1 MGSVS
6 RQSRK
11 ALLGKK
17 LGMTQVFSEDGKWI
31 PVTVLQAGP
40 CAVLQIKT
48 EEQDGYS
55 SYQIGFDDRRKNA
68 KRPQQVCFDNLGVN
82 TKRFVREIPF
92 IDPADILTGGAPAAP
107 EPEEEP
113 AEAEEAAVEEAE
125 VEEAAPEAG
134 GGEEASAEEEGDSGE
149 GDSGEGDS
157 GEDDSGEDDSG
168 EDDAES
174 AEEEAVEEEAADEPE
189 PATEVNPGDIIGARV
204 FEGVAMVDVR
214 GVSKGRGFA
223 GNVKRHGHSTGD
235 KSHGGKSVRLVG
247 STGMHTD
254 PGRVAPGKH
263 GPGHYGNTNCKVLNL
278 EVVEIDEVKNILL
291 VKGAI
296 PGPRG
301 GYLYIEQ
308 SLSS

>member
-17 LGMTQVFSEDGKWI
+17 IGMTQIFSEDGKWI

-92 IDPADILTGGAPAAP
+92 IDPADILTGGAPVAP

-125 VEEAAPEAG
+125 VEEAAPEAED
-134 GGEEASAEEEGDSGE
+134 GEEASAEEDG
-149 GDSGEGDS
+149 
-157 GEDDSGEDDSG
+157 
-168 EDDAES
+168 DAES
-174 AEEEAVEEEAADEPE
+174 GEEEAVEEEAADEPE
-189 PATEVNPGDIIGARV
+189 PATEVNPGDVIGARV
-204 FEGVAMVDVR
+204 FDGVARVDVR

-254 PGRVAPGKH
+254 PGRVPPGKDS
-263 GPGHYGNTNCKVLNL
+263 PGHYGNINCKALNL

>member
-1 MGSVS
+1 
-6 RQSRK
+6 
-11 ALLGKK
+11 
-17 LGMTQVFSEDGKWI
+17 MTQIFSEDGKWI

-92 IDPADILTGGAPAAP
+92 IDPADILTGGAPVAP
-107 EPEEEP
+107 ESEEEP

-125 VEEAAPEAG
+125 VEEAAPEAED
-134 GGEEASAEEEGDSGE
+134 GEEASAEEDGDAGQ
-149 GDSGEGDS
+149 
-157 GEDDSGEDDSG
+157 DDAGQ
-168 EDDAES
+168 DDAES
-174 AEEEAVEEEAADEPE
+174 GEEEEGEAVEEEAADEPE
-189 PATEVNPGDIIGARV
+189 PATEVNPGDVIGARV
-204 FEGVAMVDVR
+204 FDGVARVDVR

-254 PGRVAPGKH
+254 PGRVPPGKH

>member
-17 LGMTQVFSEDGKWI
+17 IGMTQIFSEDGKWI
-31 PVTVLQAGP
+31 PVTVLPAGP
-40 CAVLQIKT
+40 CAVLQIKP

-92 IDPADILTGGAPAAP
+92 IDPADILTGGVPVAP
-107 EPEEEP
+107 EPEEESAEAEEAVVEE
-113 AEAEEAAVEEAE
+113 AEAEEAAPEAE
-125 VEEAAPEAG
+125 D
-134 GGEEASAEEEGDSGE
+134 GEEREDGDSGQ
-149 GDSGEGDS
+149 
-157 GEDDSGEDDSG
+157 DDSGQ
-168 EDDAES
+168 DDAES
-174 AEEEAVEEEAADEPE
+174 GEEEAAEEEAADEPE
-189 PATEVNPGDIIGARV
+189 PATEVTPGDIIGARV
-204 FEGVAMVDVR
+204 FEGVARVDVR

-254 PGRVAPGKH
+254 PGRVPPGKDS
-263 GPGHYGNTNCKVLNL
+263 PGHYGNINCKALNL

>member
-17 LGMTQVFSEDGKWI
+17 IGMTQIFSEDGKWI

-92 IDPADILTGGAPAAP
+92 IDPADILTGGVPVAP
-107 EPEEEP
+107 EPEEES
-113 AEAEEAAVEEAE
+113 AEAEEAVVEEVEA
-125 VEEAAPEAG
+125 EEAAPEAEAED
-134 GGEEASAEEEGDSGE
+134 GEEREDGDAGQ
-149 GDSGEGDS
+149 
-157 GEDDSGEDDSG
+157 DDSGQ
-168 EDDAES
+168 DDAES
-174 AEEEAVEEEAADEPE
+174 GEEEAAEEEAADEPE

-204 FEGVAMVDVR
+204 FEGVARVDVR

-254 PGRVAPGKH
+254 PGRVPPGKDS
-263 GPGHYGNTNCKVLNL
+263 PGHYGNINCKTLNL

>member
-1 MGSVS
+1 MGSAS

-17 LGMTQVFSEDGKWI
+17 IGMTQIFSEDGKWI

-107 EPEEEP
+107 ESEEEP
-113 AEAEEAAVEEAE
+113 TEAEEAAVEESE
-125 VEEAAPEAG
+125 VEEAAPEAEAED
-134 GGEEASAEEEGDSGE
+134 GEEASAEEDGDAGQ
-149 GDSGEGDS
+149 
-157 GEDDSGEDDSG
+157 
-168 EDDAES
+168 DDADS
-174 AEEEAVEEEAADEPE
+174 DEEEAVEEEAADEPE

-204 FEGVAMVDVR
+204 FDGVARVDVR

-254 PGRVAPGKH
+254 PGRVPPGKH

-296 PGPRG
+296 PGPSG

>member
-17 LGMTQVFSEDGKWI
+17 LGMTQIFSGDGKWI

-92 IDPADILTGGAPAAP
+92 IDPADILTGGVPVAP
-107 EPEEEP
+107 EPEEESAEAEEAVVEE
-113 AEAEEAAVEEAE
+113 AEAEEAAPE
-125 VEEAAPEAG
+125 VEAAAED
-134 GGEEASAEEEGDSGE
+134 GEEASEDEDGEER
-149 GDSGEGDS
+149 
-157 GEDDSGEDDSG
+157 
-168 EDDAES
+168 DDAES
-174 AEEEAVEEEAADEPE
+174 GEEEAVEEEAADGPE
-189 PATEVNPGDIIGARV
+189 PATEVTPGDIIGARV
-204 FEGVAMVDVR
+204 FEGVARVDVR

-254 PGRVAPGKH
+254 PGRVPPGKDS
-263 GPGHYGNTNCKVLNL
+263 PGHYGNINCKALNL
-278 EVVEIDEVKNILL
+278 EVVEIDEVKNVLL

>member
-107 EPEEEP
+107 ESEEEP

-134 GGEEASAEEEGDSGE
+134 GGEEASAEE
-149 GDSGEGDS
+149 
-157 GEDDSGEDDSG
+157 EDDSG

>member
-1 MGSVS
+1 MGSAS

-17 LGMTQVFSEDGKWI
+17 IGMTQIFSEDGKWI

-107 EPEEEP
+107 ESEEEP
-113 AEAEEAAVEEAE
+113 TEAEEAAVEESE
-125 VEEAAPEAG
+125 VEEAAPEAED
-134 GGEEASAEEEGDSGE
+134 GEEASAEEDGDAGQ
-149 GDSGEGDS
+149 
-157 GEDDSGEDDSG
+157 
-168 EDDAES
+168 DDAES
-174 AEEEAVEEEAADEPE
+174 DEEEAVEEEAADEPE

-204 FEGVAMVDVR
+204 FDGVARVDVR

-254 PGRVAPGKH
+254 PGRVPPGKH

>member
-1 MGSVS
+1 MGSAS

-17 LGMTQVFSEDGKWI
+17 IGMTQIFSEDGKWI

-107 EPEEEP
+107 ESEEEP
-113 AEAEEAAVEEAE
+113 TEAEEAAVEESE
-125 VEEAAPEAG
+125 VEEAAPEAED
-134 GGEEASAEEEGDSGE
+134 GEEASAEEDGDAGQ
-149 GDSGEGDS
+149 
-157 GEDDSGEDDSG
+157 
-168 EDDAES
+168 DDADS
-174 AEEEAVEEEAADEPE
+174 DEEEAVEEEAADEPE
-189 PATEVNPGDIIGARV
+189 PATEVNPGDVIGARV
-204 FEGVAMVDVR
+204 FDGVARVDVR

-254 PGRVAPGKH
+254 PGRVPPGKH

>member
-17 LGMTQVFSEDGKWI
+17 IGMTQIFSEDGKWI

-92 IDPADILTGGAPAAP
+92 IDPADILTGGVPVAP
-107 EPEEEP
+107 EPEEESAEAEEAVVEE
-113 AEAEEAAVEEAE
+113 AEAEEAAPEAE
-125 VEEAAPEAG
+125 DED
-134 GGEEASAEEEGDSGE
+134 GEEASEDEDGEER
-149 GDSGEGDS
+149 
-157 GEDDSGEDDSG
+157 
-168 EDDAES
+168 DDAES
-174 AEEEAVEEEAADEPE
+174 GEEEAVEEDAADEPE
-189 PATEVNPGDIIGARV
+189 PATEVNPGDVIGARV
-204 FEGVAMVDVR
+204 FDGVARVDVR

-254 PGRVAPGKH
+254 PGRVPPGKDS
-263 GPGHYGNTNCKVLNL
+263 PGHYGNINCKTLNL

>member
-17 LGMTQVFSEDGKWI
+17 IGMTQIFSEDGKWI

-92 IDPADILTGGAPAAP
+92 IDPADILTGGVPVAP
-107 EPEEEP
+107 EPEEESAEAEEAVVEE
-113 AEAEEAAVEEAE
+113 AEAEEAAPEAE
-125 VEEAAPEAG
+125 AED
-134 GGEEASAEEEGDSGE
+134 GEEASEDEDGEER
-149 GDSGEGDS
+149 
-157 GEDDSGEDDSG
+157 
-168 EDDAES
+168 DDAES
-174 AEEEAVEEEAADEPE
+174 GEEEAVEEEAADGPE
-189 PATEVNPGDIIGARV
+189 PATEVTPGDIIGARV
-204 FEGVAMVDVR
+204 FEGVARVDVR

-254 PGRVAPGKH
+254 PGRVPPGKDS
-263 GPGHYGNTNCKVLNL
+263 PGHYGNINCKMLNL

>member
-17 LGMTQVFSEDGKWI
+17 IGMTQIFSEDGKWI

-92 IDPADILTGGAPAAP
+92 IDPADILTGGAPVAP

-125 VEEAAPEAG
+125 VEEAAPEAED
-134 GGEEASAEEEGDSGE
+134 GEEASAEEDGDAGQ
-149 GDSGEGDS
+149 
-157 GEDDSGEDDSG
+157 
-168 EDDAES
+168 DDAES
-174 AEEEAVEEEAADEPE
+174 GEEEAVEEEAADEPE
-189 PATEVNPGDIIGARV
+189 PATEVNPGDVIGARV
-204 FEGVAMVDVR
+204 FDGVARVDVR

-254 PGRVAPGKH
+254 PGRVPPGKH

>member
-92 IDPADILTGGAPAAP
+92 IDPADILTGGVPAAP

-113 AEAEEAAVEEAE
+113 VEAEEEAVVEEAE
-125 VEEAAPEAG
+125 VEEAASEAEA
-134 GGEEASAEEEGDSGE
+134 GEEASAEEEAEAGE
-149 GDSGEGDS
+149 GDTD
-157 GEDDSGEDDSG
+157 
-168 EDDAES
+168 S
-174 AEEEAVEEEAADEPE
+174 AEEDAVEEEEEEVADEPE

-254 PGRVAPGKH
+254 PGRVPPGKH

>member
-107 EPEEEP
+107 ESEEEP

-134 GGEEASAEEEGDSGE
+134 GGEEASAEEEG
-149 GDSGEGDS
+149 
-157 GEDDSGEDDSG
+157 DSGEDDSG

-254 PGRVAPGKH
+254 PGRVPPGKH

>member
-17 LGMTQVFSEDGKWI
+17 LGMTQIFSEDGKWI

-92 IDPADILTGGAPAAP
+92 IDPADILTGAAPAAA

-125 VEEAAPEAG
+125 VEEAAPGAED
-134 GGEEASAEEEGDSGE
+134 GEEASEE
-149 GDSGEGDS
+149 GEGDS
-157 GEDDSGEDDSG
+157 GEDDTGEDDT
-168 EDDAES
+168 ES
-174 AEEEAVEEEAADEPE
+174 AAEEAVEEEAEDEPE

-254 PGRVAPGKH
+254 PGRVPPGKH

>member
-107 EPEEEP
+107 ESEEEP

-149 GDSGEGDS
+149 
-157 GEDDSGEDDSG
+157 DDSG

-174 AEEEAVEEEAADEPE
+174 AEEETVEEEAVEEEAADEPE

-204 FEGVAMVDVR
+204 FEGGAMVDVR

-254 PGRVAPGKH
+254 PGRVPPGKH

>member
-17 LGMTQVFSEDGKWI
+17 IGMTQIFSEDGKWI

-92 IDPADILTGGAPAAP
+92 IDPADILTGGVPVAP
-107 EPEEEP
+107 EPEEES
-113 AEAEEAAVEEAE
+113 AEAEEAVVEEVEA
-125 VEEAAPEAG
+125 EEAAPEAEAED
-134 GGEEASAEEEGDSGE
+134 GEEREDGDAGQ
-149 GDSGEGDS
+149 
-157 GEDDSGEDDSG
+157 DDSGQ
-168 EDDAES
+168 DDAES
-174 AEEEAVEEEAADEPE
+174 GEEEAAEEEAADEPE
-189 PATEVNPGDIIGARV
+189 PATEVTPGDIIGARV
-204 FEGVAMVDVR
+204 FEGVARVDVR

-254 PGRVAPGKH
+254 PGRVPPGKDS
-263 GPGHYGNTNCKVLNL
+263 PGHYGNVNCKALNL

>member
-17 LGMTQVFSEDGKWI
+17 LGMTQIFSEDGKWI

-92 IDPADILTGGAPAAP
+92 IDPADILTGGVPVTP
-107 EPEEEP
+107 EPEEESAEAEEAVVEE
-113 AEAEEAAVEEAE
+113 AEAEEAAPEAE
-125 VEEAAPEAG
+125 AED
-134 GGEEASAEEEGDSGE
+134 GEEASEDEDGEER
-149 GDSGEGDS
+149 
-157 GEDDSGEDDSG
+157 
-168 EDDAES
+168 DDAES
-174 AEEEAVEEEAADEPE
+174 GEEEAVEEEAADGPE
-189 PATEVNPGDIIGARV
+189 PATEVTPGDIIGARV
-204 FEGVAMVDVR
+204 FEGVARVDVR

-254 PGRVAPGKH
+254 PGRVPPGKDS
-263 GPGHYGNTNCKVLNL
+263 PGHYGNINCKMLNL

>member
-17 LGMTQVFSEDGKWI
+17 LGMTQIFSEDGKWI

-92 IDPADILTGGAPAAP
+92 IDPADILTGGVPVAP
-107 EPEEEP
+107 EPEEESV
-113 AEAEEAAVEEAE
+113 EAEEAAVEEAE
-125 VEEAAPEAG
+125 AEEAAPEVED
-134 GGEEASAEEEGDSGE
+134 GEEQEDGDSGQ
-149 GDSGEGDS
+149 
-157 GEDDSGEDDSG
+157 DDSGQDDSG
-168 EDDAES
+168 QDDAES
-174 AEEEAVEEEAADEPE
+174 GEEEAVEEDVADEPE
-189 PATEVNPGDIIGARV
+189 PATEVNPGDVIGARV

-254 PGRVAPGKH
+254 PGRVPPGKH
-263 GPGHYGNTNCKVLNL
+263 GPGHYGNINCKVLNL

>member
-17 LGMTQVFSEDGKWI
+17 IGMTQIFSEDGKWI

-92 IDPADILTGGAPAAP
+92 IDPADILTGGVPVTP
-107 EPEEEP
+107 EPEEESAEAEEAVVEE
-113 AEAEEAAVEEAE
+113 AEAEEAAPE
-125 VEEAAPEAG
+125 VEAAAED
-134 GGEEASAEEEGDSGE
+134 GEEASEDEDGEER
-149 GDSGEGDS
+149 
-157 GEDDSGEDDSG
+157 
-168 EDDAES
+168 DDAES
-174 AEEEAVEEEAADEPE
+174 GEEEAVEEEAADGPE
-189 PATEVNPGDIIGARV
+189 PATEVTPGDIIGARV
-204 FEGVAMVDVR
+204 FEGVARVDVR

-254 PGRVAPGKH
+254 PGRVPPGKDS
-263 GPGHYGNTNCKVLNL
+263 PGHYGNINCKMLNL

>member
-17 LGMTQVFSEDGKWI
+17 IGMTQIFSEDGKWI

-92 IDPADILTGGAPAAP
+92 IDPADILTGGVPVAP

-113 AEAEEAAVEEAE
+113 VEAEEAAVEEAE
-125 VEEAAPEAG
+125 AEEAAPEAED
-134 GGEEASAEEEGDSGE
+134 GEERKD
-149 GDSGEGDS
+149 
-157 GEDDSGEDDSG
+157 DDSGQDDSG
-168 EDDAES
+168 QDDSGQDDAGQDEAES
-174 AEEEAVEEEAADEPE
+174 GEEEAVEEDAADEPE
-189 PATEVNPGDIIGARV
+189 PATEVNPGDVIGARV
-204 FEGVAMVDVR
+204 FEGVARVDVR

-254 PGRVAPGKH
+254 PGRVPPGKH
-263 GPGHYGNTNCKVLNL
+263 GPGHYGNINCKVLNL
-278 EVVEIDEVKNILL
+278 EVVEIDEVKNVLL

>member
-17 LGMTQVFSEDGKWI
+17 VGMTQIFSEDGKWI

-68 KRPQQVCFDNLGVN
+68 RRPQQVCFDNLGVN

-92 IDPADILTGGAPAAP
+92 IDPADILTGGVPVAP
-107 EPEEEP
+107 ESEEAP
-113 AEAEEAAVEEAE
+113 AEAEEAAVEET
-125 VEEAAPEAG
+125 EADETAPEAG
-134 GGEEASAEEEGDSGE
+134 EEASTDEGGEEQ
-149 GDSGEGDS
+149 
-157 GEDDSGEDDSG
+157 EDDDTGQDDTEPG
-168 EDDAES
+168 
-174 AEEEAVEEEAADEPE
+174 EEEAVEEEAADEPE
-189 PATEVNPGDIIGARV
+189 PATEVNPGDIIGAGV
-204 FEGVAMVDVR
+204 FEGVARVDVR

-235 KSHGGKSVRLVG
+235 KSHGGKHVRLVG

-254 PGRVAPGKH
+254 PGRVPPGKDS
-263 GPGHYGNTNCKVLNL
+263 PGHYGNSNCKVLNL
-278 EVVEIDEVKNILL
+278 EVVEIDEVKNLLL

-296 PGPRG
+296 PGSRG

>member
-17 LGMTQVFSEDGKWI
+17 IGMTQIFSEDGKWI

-68 KRPQQVCFDNLGVN
+68 KRPQQVRFDNLGVN

-92 IDPADILTGGAPAAP
+92 IDPADILTGGVPVAP
-107 EPEEEP
+107 ESEEEP

-125 VEEAAPEAG
+125 AEEVAPEAEAED
-134 GGEEASAEEEGDSGE
+134 GEEASAEEDGDAGQE
-149 GDSGEGDS
+149 
-157 GEDDSGEDDSG
+157 
-168 EDDAES
+168 DAES
-174 AEEEAVEEEAADEPE
+174 GEEEAVEEEAADEPE

-254 PGRVAPGKH
+254 PGRVPPGKH

>member
-1 MGSVS
+1 MGSAS
-6 RQSRK
+6 RHSRK

-92 IDPADILTGGAPAAP
+92 IDPADILTGGVPVAS

-113 AEAEEAAVEEAE
+113 VEAEEAAVEEAE
-125 VEEAAPEAG
+125 AEEAAPEAED
-134 GGEEASAEEEGDSGE
+134 GEERKD
-149 GDSGEGDS
+149 
-157 GEDDSGEDDSG
+157 DDSGQDDSG
-168 EDDAES
+168 QDDSGQDDAES
-174 AEEEAVEEEAADEPE
+174 GEEEAVEEDVADEPE
-189 PATEVNPGDIIGARV
+189 PATEVNPGDVIGARV

-254 PGRVAPGKH
+254 PGRVPPGKH
-263 GPGHYGNTNCKVLNL
+263 GPGHYGNINCKVLNL

>member
-107 EPEEEP
+107 ESEEEP

-134 GGEEASAEEEGDSGE
+134 GGEEASAEEEG
-149 GDSGEGDS
+149 
-157 GEDDSGEDDSG
+157 DSGEDDSG

>member
-1 MGSVS
+1 
-6 RQSRK
+6 
-11 ALLGKK
+11 
-17 LGMTQVFSEDGKWI
+17 MTQIFSEDGKWI

-68 KRPQQVCFDNLGVN
+68 RRPQQVCFDNLGVN

-92 IDPADILTGGAPAAP
+92 IDPADILTGGVPVAP
-107 EPEEEP
+107 ESEEAP
-113 AEAEEAAVEEAE
+113 AEAEEAAVEETEAE
-125 VEEAAPEAG
+125 ETAPEAG
-134 GGEEASAEEEGDSGE
+134 EEASTDEGGEEQ
-149 GDSGEGDS
+149 
-157 GEDDSGEDDSG
+157 EDDDTGQDDTEAG
-168 EDDAES
+168 
-174 AEEEAVEEEAADEPE
+174 EEEAVEEEAADEPE
-189 PATEVNPGDIIGARV
+189 PATEVNPGDIIGAGV
-204 FEGVAMVDVR
+204 FEGVARVDVR

-235 KSHGGKSVRLVG
+235 KSHGGKHVRLVG

-254 PGRVAPGKH
+254 PGRVPPGKDS
-263 GPGHYGNTNCKVLNL
+263 PGHYGNSNCKVLNL
-278 EVVEIDEVKNILL
+278 EVVEIDEVKNLLL

-296 PGPRG
+296 PGSRG

>member
-92 IDPADILTGGAPAAP
+92 IAPADILTGGAPAAP

-149 GDSGEGDS
+149 
-157 GEDDSGEDDSG
+157 DDSG

-204 FEGVAMVDVR
+204 FEGVAMVDGR
-214 GVSKGRGFA
+214 GGSKGRGFA

-247 STGMHTD
+247 STGMDTD
-254 PGRVAPGKH
+254 PGRGPPGKH

>member
-149 GDSGEGDS
+149 
-157 GEDDSGEDDSG
+157 DDAG

>member
-1 MGSVS
+1 MGSAS

-17 LGMTQVFSEDGKWI
+17 IGMTQIFSEDGKWI

-92 IDPADILTGGAPAAP
+92 IDPADILTGGAPVAP
-107 EPEEEP
+107 ESEEEP

-125 VEEAAPEAG
+125 VEEAAPEAED
-134 GGEEASAEEEGDSGE
+134 GEEASAEEDGDAGQ
-149 GDSGEGDS
+149 
-157 GEDDSGEDDSG
+157 
-168 EDDAES
+168 DDAES
-174 AEEEAVEEEAADEPE
+174 GEEEAAEEEAADQPE
-189 PATEVNPGDIIGARV
+189 PATEVNPGDVIGARV
-204 FEGVAMVDVR
+204 FDGVARVDVR

-254 PGRVAPGKH
+254 PGRVPPGKDS
-263 GPGHYGNTNCKVLNL
+263 PGHYGNINCKALNL

>member
-107 EPEEEP
+107 ESEEEP

-134 GGEEASAEEEGDSGE
+134 GGEEASAEEEGDSCLLYTSPSPR
-149 GDSGEGDS
+149 DYAASRMPS
-157 GEDDSGEDDSG
+157 
-168 EDDAES
+168 S
-174 AEEEAVEEEAADEPE
+174 A
-189 PATEVNPGDIIGARV
+189 
-204 FEGVAMVDVR
+204 
-214 GVSKGRGFA
+214 
-223 GNVKRHGHSTGD
+223 
-235 KSHGGKSVRLVG
+235 
-247 STGMHTD
+247 
-254 PGRVAPGKH
+254 
-263 GPGHYGNTNCKVLNL
+263 
-278 EVVEIDEVKNILL
+278 
-291 VKGAI
+291 
-296 PGPRG
+296 
-301 GYLYIEQ
+301 
-308 SLSS
+308 

>member
-17 LGMTQVFSEDGKWI
+17 LGMTQIFSEDGKWI

-149 GDSGEGDS
+149 
-157 GEDDSGEDDSG
+157 DDSGEDDT
-168 EDDAES
+168 ES
-174 AEEEAVEEEAADEPE
+174 AAEEAVEEEAEDEPE
-189 PATEVNPGDIIGARV
+189 PATEVNPGDIIGARGL
-204 FEGVAMVDVR
+204 EGVAMVDVR

-254 PGRVAPGKH
+254 PGRVPPGKH
-263 GPGHYGNTNCKVLNL
+263 APGHYGNTNCKMLNL
-278 EVVEIDEVKNILL
+278 EVVEIDEVKNLLL
-291 VKGAI
+291 VKGAV

>member
-1 MGSVS
+1 MGSAS

-17 LGMTQVFSEDGKWI
+17 IGMTQIFSEDGKWI

-107 EPEEEP
+107 ESEEEP
-113 AEAEEAAVEEAE
+113 TEAEEAAVEESE
-125 VEEAAPEAG
+125 VEEAAPEAED
-134 GGEEASAEEEGDSGE
+134 GEEASAEEDGDAGQ
-149 GDSGEGDS
+149 
-157 GEDDSGEDDSG
+157 
-168 EDDAES
+168 DDAES
-174 AEEEAVEEEAADEPE
+174 GEEEEGEAVEEEAADEPE
-189 PATEVNPGDIIGARV
+189 PATEVNPGDVIGARV
-204 FEGVAMVDVR
+204 FDGVARVDVR

-254 PGRVAPGKH
+254 PGRVPPGKH

>member
-134 GGEEASAEEEGDSGE
+134 GGEEASAEE
-149 GDSGEGDS
+149 EGDS

>member
-1 MGSVS
+1 MGSAS

-17 LGMTQVFSEDGKWI
+17 IGMTQIFSEDGKWI

-92 IDPADILTGGAPAAP
+92 IDPADILTGGVPVAP
-107 EPEEEP
+107 EPEEESAEAEEAVVEE
-113 AEAEEAAVEEAE
+113 AEAEEAAHE
-125 VEEAAPEAG
+125 VEAAAED
-134 GGEEASAEEEGDSGE
+134 GEEASEDEDGEER
-149 GDSGEGDS
+149 
-157 GEDDSGEDDSG
+157 
-168 EDDAES
+168 DDAES
-174 AEEEAVEEEAADEPE
+174 GEEEAVEEEAADGPE
-189 PATEVNPGDIIGARV
+189 PATEVTPGDIIGARV
-204 FEGVAMVDVR
+204 FEGVARVDVR

-254 PGRVAPGKH
+254 PGRVPPGKDS
-263 GPGHYGNTNCKVLNL
+263 PGHYGNVNCKALNL
-278 EVVEIDEVKNILL
+278 EVVEIDEVKNVLL

>member
-1 MGSVS
+1 MGSAS

-17 LGMTQVFSEDGKWI
+17 IGMTQIFSEDGKWI

-92 IDPADILTGGAPAAP
+92 IDPADILTGGAPVAP
-107 EPEEEP
+107 ESEEEP

-125 VEEAAPEAG
+125 VEEAAPEAEAED
-134 GGEEASAEEEGDSGE
+134 GEEASAEE
-149 GDSGEGDS
+149 
-157 GEDDSGEDDSG
+157 DDDAGQDDAG
-168 EDDAES
+168 QEDAES
-174 AEEEAVEEEAADEPE
+174 GEEEEEEAVEEEAADEPE
-189 PATEVNPGDIIGARV
+189 PATEVNPGDVIGARV
-204 FEGVAMVDVR
+204 FDGVARVDVR

-254 PGRVAPGKH
+254 PGRVPPGKH
-263 GPGHYGNTNCKVLNL
+263 GPGHYGNVNCKVLNL

>member
-17 LGMTQVFSEDGKWI
+17 IGMTQIFSEDGKWI

-92 IDPADILTGGAPAAP
+92 IDPADILTGGVPVAP
-107 EPEEEP
+107 EPEEESAEAEEAVVEE
-113 AEAEEAAVEEAE
+113 AEAEEAAPE
-125 VEEAAPEAG
+125 VEAAAED
-134 GGEEASAEEEGDSGE
+134 GEEASEDEDGEER
-149 GDSGEGDS
+149 
-157 GEDDSGEDDSG
+157 
-168 EDDAES
+168 DDAES
-174 AEEEAVEEEAADEPE
+174 GEEEAVEEEAADGPE
-189 PATEVNPGDIIGARV
+189 PATEVTPGDIIGARV
-204 FEGVAMVDVR
+204 FEGVARVDVR

-254 PGRVAPGKH
+254 PGRVPPGKDS
-263 GPGHYGNTNCKVLNL
+263 PGHYGNINCKMLNL

>member
-1 MGSVS
+1 MGSAS

-17 LGMTQVFSEDGKWI
+17 IGMTQIFSEDGKWI

-92 IDPADILTGGAPAAP
+92 IDPADILTGGAPVAP
-107 EPEEEP
+107 ESEEEL

-125 VEEAAPEAG
+125 VEEATPEAED
-134 GGEEASAEEEGDSGE
+134 GEEASAEEDGDAGQ
-149 GDSGEGDS
+149 
-157 GEDDSGEDDSG
+157 DDAGQ
-168 EDDAES
+168 DDAES
-174 AEEEAVEEEAADEPE
+174 GEEEEGEAVEEEAADEPE
-189 PATEVNPGDIIGARV
+189 PATEVNPGDVIGARV
-204 FEGVAMVDVR
+204 FDGVARVDVR

-254 PGRVAPGKH
+254 PGRVPPGKH